1 MGKLSKR
8 SAGKERES
16 ILFVGAIIAFVLVVN
31 IVLAYFSSAFG
42 WYFLATDRKFY
53 TLSGVTDE
61 YFDKVNPDPDGEGP
75 MTPEKVTLYFCM
87 SEEGLKE
94 NPTFERILHTA
105 KQFGH
110 RYDFLT
116 VKHVRPEYD
125 HELLEAF
132 THVKDKDGND
142 RLGADGEPLRNEI
155 SDMSVIAYS
164 EDTKRYE
171 VAALS
176 DFYYFD
182 TEDTTNDDMIFVGE
196 ELVAALV
203 GRVVANDRPVAYFT
217 VGHGELATRP
227 MADALT
233 RAGFDWDTLD
243 LSKGAVPKDVQLL
256 VIAAPQYDFE
266 EYDDKTIECEINRLR
281 DFVKG
286 GGTILFFRSTSA
298 GKLPCLDR
306 FLSEFGITA
315 EEGMITDGSS
325 SAGFDEKSV
334 LLRYDGGEGARP
346 VRSYAR
352 KYDGSS
358 AIQSTE
364 LLVAG
369 AAPLTLSSV
378 TGATAVPLLR
388 THGSAVNRVDG
399 KKVSEAGSDGYIT
412 AALSRLDGEGGHVAV
427 ISADAFAGLDTMES
441 EGYGNKEFLYA
452 LLTETVGAST
462 PIGCGIVLLNT
473 YPLEGVT
480 RSTANV
486 FLAVF
491 AGALPLCVAGVG
503 VIVLRRR
510 RLR

>member
-1 MGKLSKR
+1 MNKLSRR

-16 ILFVGAIIAFVLVVN
+16 ILFVCAIVAIVLVVN
-31 IVLAYFSSAFG
+31 IVLAYFASAFG

-75 MTPEKVTLYFCM
+75 MTPEKVTFYFCM

-94 NPTFERILHTA
+94 NPTFERILHTV
-105 KQFGH
+105 KQFGD

-142 RLGADGEPLRNEI
+142 RLGEDGEPLRNEI

-182 TEDTTNDDMIFVGE
+182 TADSTNDDMIFVGE

-243 LSKGAVPKDVQLL
+243 LSKGAVPDDAQLL

-266 EYDDKTIECEINRLR
+266 EYDDKTIDCEIARLR
-281 DFVKG
+281 TFIKE
-286 GGTILFFRSTSA
+286 GGTVLFFRRTSS
-298 GKLPCLDR
+298 GKLTRLEQLFTD
-306 FLSEFGITA
+306 LGITA
-315 EEGMITDGSS
+315 EEGMITDGTNSVDLE
-325 SAGFDEKSV
+325 GKSV
-334 LLRYDGGEGARP
+334 LLRYDGGEGARS

-352 KYDGSS
+352 KYDGSN
-358 AIQSTE
+358 ALDAVP
-364 LLVAG
+364 LLAAG
-369 AAPLTLSSV
+369 VSPLTLTEV
-378 TGATAVPLLR
+378 EGATAVPLLR
-388 THGSAVNRVDG
+388 THGSAVNQVNG
-399 KKVSEAGSDGYIT
+399 KTVSEAKSEGYIT
-412 AALSRLDGEGGHVAV
+412 AALSRVGDKGGCAV
-427 ISADAFAGLDTMES
+427 MIAADAFTGLDTMES
-441 EGYGNKEFLYA
+441 DRIGNKEFLYA
-452 LLTETVGAST
+452 LFTETVGADT
-462 PIGCGIVLLNT
+462 PIGCGVVLLNT
-473 YPLEGVT
+473 YPLEGMT
-480 RSTANV
+480 RGTANV

-491 AGALPLCVAGVG
+491 AGVIPLCVAGVG